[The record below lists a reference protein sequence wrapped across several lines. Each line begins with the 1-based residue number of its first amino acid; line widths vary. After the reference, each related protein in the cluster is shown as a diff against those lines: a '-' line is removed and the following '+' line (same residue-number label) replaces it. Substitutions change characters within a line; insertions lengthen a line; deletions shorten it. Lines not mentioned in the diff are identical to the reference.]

1 MLKPCYEM
9 EFTSAGSLL
18 IGRSSEEVDA
28 LKRRV
33 TLLYDAGLRAEYLSG
48 SDLLLEEPDLL
59 VDKDTGA
66 AFLPDDCQ
74 LDAQRAVAYIQKVC
88 VCVCVYIYILVTL
101 GILLLLLLVSII

>member
-33 TLLYDAGLRAEYLSG
+33 TLLHDAGLRAEYLSG

-74 LDAQRAVAYIQKVC
+74 LDAHRTVAFIEKVSLC
-88 VCVCVYIYILVTL
+88 YMLFIY
-101 GILLLLLLVSII
+101 SK